1 MLADDLGYGE
11 PGCYGNPQGRTP
23 NLDRL
28 AANGARFTNGYAASN
43 VCSPSRAALMTGR
56 YMQRL
61 GPLLE
66 DYFGGPAPG
75 LDPKKD
81 LTLARMAKD
90 AGYATGC
97 FGKWNVS
104 HNKTIGRIAPNAF
117 GFDRWVGLHLNHNYY
132 TQRLGEGEDLY
143 RVASLSTGP
152 EFGRTLSLPTK
163 RSGSLKKTASGHFSS
178 TCPGRPLT
186 ARCRIPTSQAPR
198 SLAGTRRRTVRWS
211 RR

>member
-1 MLADDLGYGE
+1 MSNFICCLLSTVFLVQTVSSWAGEPPVQGPLSSPPNILLMLADDLGYGE

-28 AANGARFTNGYAASN
+28 AANGARFTAGYASSN

-61 GPLLE
+61 GPLFE

-81 LTLARMAKD
+81 LTLARIAKD

-117 GFDRWVGLHLNHNYY
+117 GFDRWVGLHLNH
-132 TQRLGEGEDLY
+132 D
-143 RVASLSTGP
+143 
-152 EFGRTLSLPTK
+152 
-163 RSGSLKKTASGHFSS
+163 
-178 TCPGRPLT
+178 
-186 ARCRIPTSQAPR
+186 
-198 SLAGTRRRTVRWS
+198 
-211 RR
+211 